1 MAEAPEARLNAMR
14 GLPVFD
20 ADSHF
25 MEPAEL
31 WREHIEPA
39 FRERAPVFDPD
50 RGGTTIDRDRR
61 FPTVRWRSR
70 AGGLASL
77 NEEWATTYSR
87 YSSRGWDPEAYVL
100 AMDDQGIDRMALY
113 PSRGLMQVAAW
124 GLDPKLASAVV
135 RAYNDWAAKFV
146 AQVPDRLVGVG
157 QLDLR
162 DVDAAVAE
170 ARRATSELGVHA
182 FFVLPEP
189 PLPGV
194 TLERA
199 YYEPLWSALEEL
211 DVALAL
217 HNVAGTG
224 LGQLG
229 ADRFGEWAL
238 PRIAF
243 AFPLEAQMTLFSFL
257 VGGIC
262 DRHPRLRV
270 VVLESGAGW
279 LPFWLWWLDELYERY
294 VGLDCDELSACPSDL
309 FRRQCFV
316 SAEMEEPALDRVV
329 DALGV
334 DCVVTAADFP
344 HPEGSFPDGVREFVA
359 RGDLGGA
366 TKRKILWDNPRRLYG
381 A

>member
-1 MAEAPEARLNAMR
+1 MR
-14 GLPVFD
+14 DWPVFD

-25 MEPAEL
+25 MEPVDL
-31 WREHIEPA
+31 WRRGLPEA
-39 FRERAPVFDPD
+39 LRERAPFGSEDHGALVV
-50 RGGTTIDRDRR
+50 DRDRR

-70 AGGLASL
+70 AGGLATL
-77 NEEWATTYSR
+77 NREWATTYER
-87 YSSRGWDPEAYVL
+87 YASRGWDPEAYVL

-124 GLDPKLASAVV
+124 GLDPALAAAIV
-135 RAYNDWAAKFV
+135 RAYNDWAASFV
-146 AQVPDRLVGVG
+146 AAVPGRLFAVG

-162 DVDAAVAE
+162 DVDAAIAE
-170 ARRATSELGVHA
+170 ARRSVATHGLRS

-199 YYEPLWSALEEL
+199 YYDPLWSALEEL
-211 DVALAL
+211 GVALAL

-238 PRIAF
+238 PRIAA
-243 AFPLEAQMTLFSFL
+243 AFPLEAQLTLFSFL

-262 DRHPRLRV
+262 DRHPGLRL

-294 VGLDCDELSACPSDL
+294 VGLDCDELSAVPSEQ

-316 SAEMEEPALDRVV
+316 SAEIEEPGLPGVV
-329 DALGV
+329 DALGA
-334 DCVVTAADFP
+334 DCVVTASDFP

-359 RGDLGGA
+359 RGDLGERE
-366 TKRKILWDNPRRLYG
+366 KRRILWDNPRRLYG
-381 A
+381 VA

>member
-1 MAEAPEARLNAMR
+1 M
-14 GLPVFD
+14 
-20 ADSHF
+20 
-25 MEPAEL
+25 
-31 WREHIEPA
+31 
-39 FRERAPVFDPD
+39 
-50 RGGTTIDRDRR
+50 
-61 FPTVRWRSR
+61 
-70 AGGLASL
+70 
-77 NEEWATTYSR
+77 
-87 YSSRGWDPEAYVL
+87 

-113 PSRGLMQVAAW
+113 PSRGLMQAAAW
-124 GLDPKLASAVV
+124 GLDPFSRRRSCGRTTTGPRSSSPTSRTAWL
-135 RAYNDWAAKFV
+135 RI
-146 AQVPDRLVGVG
+146 G

-162 DVDAAVAE
+162 DVDAAQAE
-170 ARRATSELGVHA
+170 ARRCVNELGFRG

-194 TLERA
+194 TLERD
-199 YYEPLWSALEEL
+199 YYEPLWATLDEL

-229 ADRFGEWAL
+229 ADRFGDWAL
-238 PRIAF
+238 PRIAS

-262 DRHPRLRV
+262 DRHPGLRV

-294 VGLDCDELSACPSDL
+294 VGLDCEELSATPSEL

-316 SAEMEEPALDRVV
+316 SAEIEEPGLRAVV

-334 DCVVTAADFP
+334 GLRRDR
-344 HPEGSFPDGVREFVA
+344 VRLPA
-359 RGDLGGA
+359 PRGLV
-366 TKRKILWDNPRRLYG
+366 PRRHPRVRRPR
-381 A
+381 

>member
-1 MAEAPEARLNAMR
+1 VD
-14 GLPVFD
+14 GWPVFD

-25 MEPAEL
+25 MEPDDL
-31 WREHIEPA
+31 WRERLPSEL
-39 FRERAPVFDPD
+39 RDRAPFGSGD
-50 RGGTTIDRDRR
+50 RGALVVDRDRR

-70 AGGLASL
+70 AGGLATL
-77 NEEWATTYSR
+77 NQAWAETYGR
-87 YSSRGWDPEAYVL
+87 YSSRGWDPEAYVM

-124 GLDPKLASAVV
+124 GLDPTLAAAIV
-135 RAYNDWAAKFV
+135 RAYNDWAASFV
-146 AQVPDRLVGVG
+146 AHVPDRLLGVG

-170 ARRATSELGVHA
+170 ARRCVAEHGFRA

-194 TLERA
+194 TLERP
-199 YYEPLWSALEEL
+199 YYEPLWTALEDL

-238 PRIAF
+238 PRIAA
-243 AFPLEAQMTLFSFL
+243 AFPLEAQLTLFSFL
-257 VGGIC
+257 IGGIC

-294 VGLDCDELSACPSDL
+294 VGLDCDELTAKPSDL

-316 SAEMEEPALDRVV
+316 SAEIEEPRLRGVL
-329 DALGV
+329 DALGT
-334 DCVVTAADFP
+334 DCVVTASDFP
-344 HPEGSFPDGVREFVA
+344 HPEGSFPDGVRDFVD
-359 RGDLGGA
+359 RPDLTDA
-366 TKRKILWDNPRRLYG
+366 EKRQILWENPRRLYG
-381 A
+381 VAG

>member
-1 MAEAPEARLNAMR
+1 VRDW
-14 GLPVFD
+14 PVFD

-25 MEPAEL
+25 MEPADL
-31 WREHIEPA
+31 WRDRLDPDL
-39 FRERAPVFDPD
+39 RDRAPFGSDD
-50 RGGTTIDRDRR
+50 RGALFVDRDRR

-70 AGGLASL
+70 AGGLATL
-77 NEEWATTYSR
+77 NQEWTETYAR

-124 GLDPKLASAVV
+124 GLDPALGAAIV
-135 RAYNDWAAKFV
+135 RAYNDWAAAFV
-146 AQVPDRLVGVG
+146 ANVPDRLFAVG

-162 DVDAAVAE
+162 DADRALAE
-170 ARRATSELGVHA
+170 ARRCVEEHGFRG

-194 TLERA
+194 TLERP
-199 YYEPLWSALEEL
+199 YYDPLWSTLDDL

-238 PRIAF
+238 PRIAS

-257 VGGIC
+257 IGGIC
-262 DRHPRLRV
+262 DRHPGLRV

-294 VGLDCDELSACPSDL
+294 VGLDCDELSATPSEL

-316 SAEMEEPALDRVV
+316 SAEIEEPGLRSVI

-334 DCVVTAADFP
+334 ECVVTASDFP
-344 HPEGSFPDGVREFVA
+344 HPEGSFPDGIRDFVN
-359 RGDLGGA
+359 RGDLSEA
-366 TKRKILWDNPRRLYG
+366 EKRRILWDNPRRLYG
-381 A
+381 VD

>member
-1 MAEAPEARLNAMR
+1 
-14 GLPVFD
+14 VFD
-20 ADSHF
+20 A
-25 MEPAEL
+25 
-31 WREHIEPA
+31 
-39 FRERAPVFDPD
+39 D

-70 AGGLASL
+70 AGGLATL
-77 NEEWATTYSR
+77 NDEWATTYAR
-87 YSSRGWDPEAYVL
+87 YSERGWDPDAYVL
-100 AMDDQGIDRMALY
+100 AMDDQGIDRMTLY

-124 GLDPKLASAVV
+124 GLDPKLAAAVV

-146 AQVPDRLVGVG
+146 AQLPDRLVGVG

-162 DVDAAVAE
+162 DVDAAIAE
-170 ARRATSELGVHA
+170 ARRATSELGMHA

-199 YYEPLWSALEEL
+199 YYDPLWSTLEEL

-224 LGQLG
+224 LGQIG

-238 PRIAF
+238 PRIAA
-243 AFPLEAQMTLFSFL
+243 AFPLEAQLTLFSFL

-262 DRHPRLRV
+262 DRHPGLRV

-294 VGLDCDELSACPSDL
+294 VGLDCDELSAPPSDL

-329 DALGV
+329 YALGAG
-334 DCVVTAADFP
+334 CVVTAADFP
-344 HPEGSFPDGVREFVA
+344 HPEGTFPDGVREFAA
-359 RGDLGGA
+359 RTDLSDA
-366 TKRKILWDNPRRLYG
+366 TKRTILWDNPSRLYRV
-381 A
+381 

>member
-1 MAEAPEARLNAMR
+1 VE
-14 GLPVFD
+14 GCPVFD
-20 ADSHF
+20 ADSHL
-25 MEPAEL
+25 MEPEDL
-31 WREHIEPA
+31 WRHHLPPEL
-39 FRERAPVFDPD
+39 RERAPFGSAD
-50 RGGTTIDRDRR
+50 RGALVVDRDRR

-77 NEEWATTYSR
+77 EREWADTYAR

-124 GLDPKLASAVV
+124 GLDPALAAAIVG
-135 RAYNDWAAKFV
+135 AYNDWAAAFV
-146 AQVPDRLVGVG
+146 AEVPDRLLGVG

-162 DVDAAVAE
+162 DVDRAIGE
-170 ARRATSELGVHA
+170 ARRCVAEHGFRT

-194 TLERA
+194 TLERP
-199 YYEPLWSALEEL
+199 YYDPLRPYYDPLWSALEDL

-217 HNVAGTG
+217 HNEA
-224 LGQLG
+224 G

-238 PRIAF
+238 PRIAA
-243 AFPLEAQMTLFSFL
+243 AFPLEAQLTLFSFL
-257 VGGIC
+257 IGGIC

-294 VGLDCDELSACPSDL
+294 VGLDCDELSMVPSDL

-316 SAEMEEPALDRVV
+316 SAETDEPSLRVV
-329 DALGV
+329 LDALGV

-344 HPEGSFPDGVREFVA
+344 HPEGSFPDGVRRFVD
-359 RGDLGGA
+359 RGDLTDGE
-366 TKRKILWDNPRRLYG
+366 KRRILWDNPRRLYG
-381 A
+381 VA